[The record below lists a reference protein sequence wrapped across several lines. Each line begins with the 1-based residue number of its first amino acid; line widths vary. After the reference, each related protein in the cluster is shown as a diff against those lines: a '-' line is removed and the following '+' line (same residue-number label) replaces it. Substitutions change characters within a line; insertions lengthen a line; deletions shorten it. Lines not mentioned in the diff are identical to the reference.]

1 MNIDLVKEISGE
13 VFKTVLIVSAPV
25 LLVSLVVGL
34 VISLFQAVTQIQ
46 EFTLTFVPKIIAVF
60 ITLFLFFP
68 WIARVLVTYTTDLYT
83 KIPVYIK

>member
-1 MNIDLVKEISGE
+1 MTVDVVKEISGE
-13 VFKTVLIVSAPV
+13 VFKTILLVSGPV

-46 EFTLTFVPKIIAVF
+46 EFTLTFVPKVIAVF

-68 WIARVLVTYTTDLYT
+68 WIARVLMTYTTDLFN
-83 KIPVYIK
+83 KIPVYIR

>member
-1 MNIDLVKEISGE
+1 MTVDLVKEISGE
-13 VFKTVLIVSAPV
+13 VFKTVLLVSAPV

-46 EFTLTFVPKIIAVF
+46 EFTLTFVPKILAVF

-68 WIARVLVTYTTDLYT
+68 WIARVLMTYTTDLFT

>member
-1 MNIDLVKEISGE
+1 MTVDVIKELSGE
-13 VFKTVLIVSAPV
+13 VFKTVLLVSSPV

-60 ITLFLFFP
+60 ITLFIFFP
-68 WIARVLVTYTTDLYT
+68 WISRILITYTTDLFT
-83 KIPVYIK
+83 KIPVYIR

>member
-1 MNIDLVKEISGE
+1 MVKELSVE
-13 VFKTVLIVSAPV
+13 VFRTILLASGPV

-34 VISLFQAVTQIQ
+34 LVSLFQAITQIQ

-60 ITLFLFFP
+60 VCLFIFFP
-68 WIARVLVTYTTDLYT
+68 WIARLLMTFTTNIIE

>member
-1 MNIDLVKEISGE
+1 MTIDLVREISGD

-60 ITLFLFFP
+60 VTLFLFFP
-68 WIARVLVTYTTDLYT
+68 WIARTLVTFTTELIT